1 MAQSQNSRCTFG
13 SRPPAKSAGR
23 VAGHHPEAA
32 AELVDAL
39 RMDRFLVTALN
50 VLTLY

>member
-13 SRPPAKSAGR
+13 FPPLARSVGR

-39 RMDRFLVTALN
+39 RMDRFLVAALN

>member
-13 SRPPAKSAGR
+13 FPPRAKGLGR

-32 AELVDAL
+32 AELVDAP

-50 VLTLY
+50 VLTLN